1 MSGGAEG
8 QSRDG
13 RHSSLGSPFLMCCAT
28 GAPPMAVVCDLP
40 AEPPGPVFV
49 TFSPAPQER
58 RPRFAPTPKG
68 CTAAPRGEQG
78 HQGPPVGGHT
88 ALWVPRAVTSLLV
101 WVKTARVD
109 SLRVLPAG
117 AQISPCRTKVTSS
130 RARSLR
136 RLWTPFLCIFWH
148 LGEPHSSA
156 RPLLQVPSPL
166 RAAPQPP

>member
-1 MSGGAEG
+1 MSGGTEG

-166 RAAPQPP
+166 